1 MSNSNKIKVVIVG
14 YALFLPLS
22 HSYSDG
28 VASKN
33 ELLISYAVG
42 QYPTEYIPPGR
53 ISTLSESFLVFE
65 NHSMEIDVNGK
76 MINLELWDTAG

>member
-14 YALFLPLS
+14 YAIFLPLS

-28 VASKN
+28 VASKK
-33 ELLISYAVG
+33 ELLISYATD
-42 QYPTEYIPPGR
+42 QFPTEYIPPGR

>member
-1 MSNSNKIKVVIVG
+1 MWSD
-14 YALFLPLS
+14 
-22 HSYSDG
+22 SYSDG
-28 VASKN
+28 AVGKTCA
-33 ELLISYAVG
+33 LISYATD
-42 QYPTEYIPPGR
+42 QFPTEYIPTGR